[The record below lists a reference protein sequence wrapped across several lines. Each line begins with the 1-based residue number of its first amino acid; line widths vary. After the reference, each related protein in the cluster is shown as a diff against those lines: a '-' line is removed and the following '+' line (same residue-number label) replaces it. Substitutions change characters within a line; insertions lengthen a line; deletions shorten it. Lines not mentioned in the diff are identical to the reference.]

1 MHSAC
6 SATPQ
11 CPKWGQLPAIRGAG
25 ARARAYWNVI
35 NSDGDPGTRAEKMIT
50 IRRCM
55 AADQSAAEQKK
66 DNKYAGETPAPPRG
80 RGRKGE

>member
-1 MHSAC
+1 
-6 SATPQ
+6 
-11 CPKWGQLPAIRGAG
+11 
-25 ARARAYWNVI
+25 
-35 NSDGDPGTRAEKMIT
+35 MIT

-80 RGRKGE
+80 REQKGEYTVRQIPGKE